1 MQLSLP
7 AELGIRACTLLAE
20 RYGERPVRLSD
31 ICECRGCKKDTLVK
45 VMKDLARA
53 DLVRPVR
60 GNQGGYLLRKEPS
73 EITLLDIIEAIEG
86 PQALNRCQHF
96 PSDCDQSKT
105 CKVQLVWKRI
115 QENYVRELA
124 AVTLADLQ

>member
-73 EITLLDIIEAIEG
+73 EITLLNIIEAIEG
-86 PQALNRCQHF
+86 PQALNRCQHL
-96 PSDCDQSKT
+96 PSDCDQSET

-115 QENYVRELA
+115 QENYIRELA

>member
-20 RYGERPVRLSD
+20 HNGERPVRLSD
-31 ICECRGCKKDTLVK
+31 ICECRDCKKDTLVK

-86 PQALNRCQHF
+86 TQALNRCQHV
-96 PSDCDQSKT
+96 PSDCDKSET

-115 QENYVRELA
+115 QKYYIRELSSI
-124 AVTLADLQ
+124 TLADLQ